1 MRLHLVDGT
10 FELFRA
16 HYSARPPHRSPQ
28 GKELKATV
36 GVVQSLFALLKDP
49 DEAVTHLAV
58 AFDNPIVSFRNRLF
72 PGYKSDEGIDALLKA
87 QFDDV
92 ERAVAAAGIVVWRM
106 VDFEADDALAT
117 AAVRWAPEVE
127 QVRVLTPDKDLGQVL
142 DGERVVQVDRIRR
155 RLLTERTLLEKWRI
169 KPGSVPDFLAL
180 VGDVADGIPG
190 LPGWGEKS
198 AAVVLASY
206 GHLEAIPPQAYQWS
220 TRPRRADALADALV
234 AHRDE
239 AMLYRTLAS
248 LRLDVPLAEPLDALR
263 WRGVGAE
270 FSAWSDEVGASIA
283 PPPSR

>member
-72 PGYKSDEGIDALLKA
+72 SGYKSDEGIDALLKA

-117 AAVRWAPEVE
+117 AAVRWAPEVD

-169 KPGSVPDFLAL
+169 KPESVPDFLAL

-198 AAVVLASY
+198 ASVVLASY
-206 GHLEAIPPQAYQWS
+206 GHLEAIPPQAHHWS
-220 TRPRRADALADALV
+220 TRPRRSDALADALA

-263 WRGVGAE
+263 WRGVGVE
-270 FSAWSDEVGASIA
+270 FSAWSDEVGASIV
-283 PPPSR
+283 PPPPR